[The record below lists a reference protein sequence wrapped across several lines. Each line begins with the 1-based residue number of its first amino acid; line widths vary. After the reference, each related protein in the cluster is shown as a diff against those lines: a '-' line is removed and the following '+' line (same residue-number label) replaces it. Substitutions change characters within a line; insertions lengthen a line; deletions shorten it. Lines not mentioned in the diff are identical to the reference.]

1 METLN
6 MTDNLLLRR
15 RKPFRV
21 GPRRR
26 GALFLLSPN
35 PSVTGA
41 AEPRTV
47 DAVLDGG
54 SK

>member
-6 MTDNLLLRR
+6 MTDNLLLRW

-35 PSVTGA
+35 KEVSV
-41 AEPRTV
+41 ER
-47 DAVLDGG
+47 
-54 SK
+54 

>member
-6 MTDNLLLRR
+6 MTDNLLLRWW
-15 RKPFRV
+15 KPFRV

-35 PSVTGA
+35 PQRSPA
-41 AEPRTV
+41 ARPVR
-47 DAVLDGG
+47 
-54 SK
+54 

>member
-6 MTDNLLLRR
+6 MTDNLLLRWW
-15 RKPFRV
+15 KPFRV

-35 PSVTGA
+35 PAVEGRR
-41 AEPRTV
+41 EPTV
-47 DAVLDGG
+47 EPKKG
-54 SK
+54 

>member
-35 PSVTGA
+35 PKVRG
-41 AEPRTV
+41 PRT
-47 DAVLDGG
+47 DEPERTDP
-54 SK
+54 

>member
-6 MTDNLLLRR
+6 MMDNQLLRWR
-15 RKPFRV
+15 QPFRV

-35 PSVTGA
+35 PRLTL
-41 AEPRTV
+41 
-47 DAVLDGG
+47 DAPSAHKG
-54 SK
+54 SEEIP